1 MNREQHQG
9 RGFDL
14 FCLALAL
21 ALLAALIALSAWL
34 WQGRQQPLLLAPAIG
49 ELSDCLEMAAP
60 AQPLEAACTGEHGS
74 AAARIESTLQAVGP
88 RRSADGRFELGY
100 TLLVPLLNLF
110 EPRAGGW
117 VVDAQAVRRIA
128 NTVQGVD
135 RPVVLYLF
143 STHFS
148 EHAPIEPVLAQDPA
162 NMAHTPQGPLPV
174 DRYMSWPLYP
184 WSIARTDNA
193 ITQRREQ
200 AIGALTQALC
210 ALPGEARERIA
221 GVNLLG
227 EVHHLYPDF
236 EAGMGH
242 GRPYV
247 LTDYS
252 PTSRAGFRAWLRQ
265 HFRGDIA
272 ALNAQLGSGFA
283 SFDQIEPPAR
293 DIRHERLDHFWQH
306 IDDAAAGTLAISGWA
321 HDAALPK
328 GATPWVR
335 VYLDGQP
342 VGRVPAH
349 FVRQDVGQARP
360 EFGTD
365 KVGWRYDLRFAD
377 QPPGVHRIDVAL
389 EGEGGRL
396 RHLGTRHIA
405 VMGRDQ
411 ATPVPMPLRQPLPPM
426 APPGAQ
432 VQFWIDAPLD
442 GRAVFYNPLV
452 PLWHAFRN
460 QQVVDYLAHFDRL
473 LDDSCLAGVPHRTQQ
488 IYPAEKAGW
497 DGTRFASEQSLLPFR
512 DVRLGINLYGEA
524 TYDDSFF
531 DWLARS
537 RQPVYSVTEF
547 HPLRAMGADELRRVL
562 LRHRAHGAQ
571 SLSFFLHLPPAG
583 GTRTEPLANPFA
595 LDPANPLHGSDALYR
610 AVQQIMQGRA
620 AARD

>member
-1 MNREQHQG
+1 MSARPG
-9 RGFDL
+9 RGVDAVGV
-14 FCLALAL
+14 ALA
-21 ALLAALIALSAWL
+21 AGLLAALLGLSAWL
-34 WQGRQQPLLLAPAIG
+34 WQGGQHPLLLAPAIG
-49 ELSDCLEMAAP
+49 ELADCLDMAP
-60 AQPLEAACTGEHGS
+60 AQAPLEPACTGPRGS
-74 AAARIESTLQAVGP
+74 AAQRIEATLAGLGP
-88 RRSADGRFELGY
+88 RRSADGHFALGY
-100 TLLVPLLNLF
+100 TLVVPLLNLF
-110 EPRAGGW
+110 QPRGEDWA
-117 VVDAQAVRRIA
+117 VDAQAVRRIA

-148 EHAPIEPVLAQDPA
+148 EQAPIEPVLARDAA
-162 NMAHTPQGPLPV
+162 NLAHTPRGPLPV
-174 DRYMSWPLYP
+174 DQFMGWPLYP
-184 WSIARTDNA
+184 WGIARTDNA

-200 AIGALTQALC
+200 AIGALAQGLC
-210 ALPGEARERIA
+210 ALPAAARQRIV
-221 GVNLLG
+221 GINLLG

-306 IDDAAAGTLAISGWA
+306 IDDAAAGTLAISGWV

-396 RHLGTRHIA
+396 RALGTRHIA

-426 APPGAQ
+426 APPGPQ
-432 VQFWIDAPLD
+432 LQFWIDAPAD

-452 PLWHAFRN
+452 PLWHAFRG

-473 LDDSCLAGVPHRTQQ
+473 LAGTCLTDVPRRTQQ

-497 DGTRFASEQSLLPFR
+497 DGTRFASEASLKPFGQ
-512 DVRLGINLYGEA
+512 VRLGINLYGEA
-524 TYDDSFF
+524 GYDPSFF

-537 RQPVYSVTEF
+537 RQSGYSVTEF
-547 HPLRAMGADELRRVL
+547 HPLRGMDGPELRRVL
-562 LRHRAHGAQ
+562 EQHRAHGAETF
-571 SLSFFLHLPPAG
+571 SFFLHPPPPG
-583 GTRTEPLANPFA
+583 GTRSQPLANPFA
-595 LDPANPLHGSDALYR
+595 FDPQNPRHGSDALYR
-610 AVQQIMQGRA
+610 AVRQVMQFPGADR
-620 AARD
+620 